1 MEIRSLRY
9 LVRRIDRA
17 VLQQLALLHV
27 NGVLT
32 RQTEFQRTE
41 SRSLH
46 QGIGGRAADLSI
58 SESPPLA
65 ALWIARAAH

>member
-46 QGIGGRAADLSI
+46 QGIGGRAADLSTG
-58 SESPPLA
+58 ESPPLA
-65 ALWIARAAH
+65 ALWIAQAAH